1 MPGCTVTLIFLCI
14 AGLAR
19 SLTLNS
25 SVPLFDS
32 TSKLFKQI
40 SADLA
45 PYAAGI
51 NSTMVDS
58 VYCSTRAPGFR
69 LQIKNQEVFIAGEV
83 HGFQSRNRNI
93 KLALLE
99 VASHFADLPDIDLV
113 IGSDDFSAEDHG
125 HSGPI
130 LAQARAQHDNTVAR
144 VSAVMCIAV
153 QAFLKQC
160 ISFVHSMSGPTV
172 MHSLSVRP
180 ALQEMQLPFCPK

>member
-1 MPGCTVTLIFLCI
+1 MPGCTVTFIFLCI
-14 AGLAR
+14 AGLAK
-19 SLTLNS
+19 SLTVNS
-25 SVPLFDS
+25 SVPLLKS
-32 TSKLFKQI
+32 TSKLFSQI

-58 VYCSTRAPGFR
+58 VYCSTIAPGFR
-69 LQIKNQEVFIAGEV
+69 LQVKNQEMFIAGEV

-113 IGSDDFSAEDHG
+113 IGTDDFSAEDHG

-130 LAQARAQHDNTVAR
+130 LAQASLLA
-144 VSAVMCIAV
+144 
-153 QAFLKQC
+153 AFHSCPNQC
-160 ISFVHSMSGPTV
+160 FHVLCNSSFS
-172 MHSLSVRP
+172 
-180 ALQEMQLPFCPK
+180 